1 MKILKASA
9 GSGKT
14 YALSHT
20 YIDLLLGSR
29 EPHPYRHIL
38 AVTFTNKATGEMKA
52 RILRDL
58 AKLAETDPRAKT
70 LLTDMLHDYGAF
82 SISTIDRFFQQ
93 ALKAFSREI
102 GQFADYQVELD
113 KDSLIGETMDRILD
127 SLTEDSGEL
136 LDWIRESLADTLEQG
151 RRYQV
156 DEGLLEIG
164 KLLKNDEFRELAEAA
179 GISGKDAFGKERL
192 ARIRAAC
199 RRVMQD
205 FCERANAL
213 GIEAVPGEPVRK
225 PAPTKLAKAPAEVQ
239 ELFDLPHKT
248 YCTALLLDK
257 MLFQLGL
264 AGEFY
269 KEFDALSAEKNVLC
283 LDESNTLLRKI
294 IGGSDAPF
302 VYEKLGVRYEHFL
315 LDEFQD
321 TSHIQ
326 WENFLPLL
334 RESESQTGGN
344 LIVGDVKQS
353 IYRFRDS
360 DWELLGSEVVKCFP
374 DARVET
380 LQGNWRSTRTVV
392 EFNNR
397 FFEYAAGLLGLQDI
411 YADVRQTP
419 MLPEPQDGQVRVDF
433 CDDEL
438 AAILQSIEDVRHS
451 GAQWSDIA
459 VLVRNKKEGA
469 AVAAE
474 LIAHGVPVISDDSL
488 NLKSSPLVRRLV
500 SLLSCYENPDDRI
513 GRFLADAMSFTFP
526 EEYHSLIDFCEELL
540 RAMKAWDPSSF
551 DGQVLFVQAFM
562 DQLQNW
568 VQTNGNNLRN
578 FLRFWNEKEELFIGS
593 PENAASV
600 RVLTVHKSKGLE
612 FPHVIFPFAEKV
624 TLYKHGVHWSRLDTA
639 RTPLGADI
647 SGVYPVDLGSLAE
660 ESLFEESVLHEHR
673 MQMVDNINLFY
684 VAMTRAGKS
693 LHVIAQLPPAVCR
706 KAVEKGTAA
715 DFKNLS
721 QILYAFLGGQE
732 RFATGQ
738 PYDFTRMVRK
748 EEQRE
753 EDFPAAY
760 PSIPLGGRLAPSQD
774 AHDFFN
780 EDGTVGIESSP
791 RLRGIVLHDILSEV
805 RTLDELDP
813 AVDAALRDGKLNAA
827 EAEKARQLL
836 RAGVA
841 ENPAWLPATL
851 EDGVE
856 VRNEV
861 DIFRSNG
868 KVERPDRVIVRDGKE
883 VEIIDYK
890 FLFPSEETILEKSPQ
905 VLGYKRL
912 YESLG
917 YRVRSASL
925 LFFYEEKGKYLS
937 RSVPVA

>member
-58 AKLAETDPRAKT
+58 AKLAETDPRAKV

-113 KDSLIGETMDRILD
+113 KDSLIAETMDRILD

-164 KLLKNDEFRELAEAA
+164 RLLKNDEFRELAERE
-179 GISGKDAFGKERL
+179 GSSGREAFGKERL
-192 ARIRAAC
+192 GRIRVAC

-205 FCERANAL
+205 FCAQAVAL
-213 GIEAVPGEPVRK
+213 GIEAVPGEEVK
-225 PAPTKLAKAPAEVQ
+225 KLAPTKLAKAPAEVQ
-239 ELFDLPHKT
+239 ELFDLPYKT

-257 MLFQLGL
+257 LLFQLGL

-269 KEFDALSAEKNVLC
+269 KEFDALAAEKNVLC

-334 RESESQTGGN
+334 RESESQQGGN

-360 DWELLGSEVVKCFP
+360 DWELLGSEVQRAFP
-374 DARVET
+374 GAEVLP
-380 LQGNWRSTRTVV
+380 LQGNWRSTRAVIG
-392 EFNNR
+392 FNNR
-397 FFEYAAGLLGLQDI
+397 FFAYAAELLGLQDI
-411 YADVRQTP
+411 YADVRQDP
-419 MLPEPQDGQVRVDF
+419 KLEEAQDGQVRVDF
-433 CDDEL
+433 CDDQL
-438 AAILQSIEDVRHS
+438 AAIVASIEDVRRG

-474 LIAHGVPVISDDSL
+474 LIAHGIPVISDDSL

-513 GRFLADAMSFTFP
+513 GRFLADAMDFTFP

-540 RAMKAWDPSSF
+540 RAMKAWDPASF

-568 VQTNGNNLRN
+568 VQINGNNLRN
-578 FLRFWNEKEELFIGS
+578 FLKFWDEKEEIFIGS

-600 RVLTVHKSKGLE
+600 RVLTIHKSKGLA

-624 TLYKHGVHWSRLDTA
+624 GLYKSGTHWSPLDAA
-639 RTPLGADI
+639 RTPLGAEL
-647 SGVYPVDLGSLAE
+647 SGIYPVPLGALAGQ
-660 ESLFEESVLHEHR
+660 SLFEDAVLREQR
-673 MQMVDNINLFY
+673 LQLVDNINLFY
-684 VAMTRAGKS
+684 VALTRAGKS
-693 LHVIAQLPPAVCR
+693 LHIIAKQPTKKCR
-706 KAVEKGTAA
+706 ESLKKGPVQYGN
-715 DFKNLS
+715 FS
-721 QILYAFLGGQE
+721 EILFAFLGGQE
-732 RFATGQ
+732 VFEAGKA
-738 PYDFTRMVRK
+738 YDFARMERK
-748 EEQRE
+748 VEQRE

-780 EDGTVGIESSP
+780 EDGTVGAESSP

-805 RTLDELDP
+805 RTADELDA
-813 AVDAALRDGKLNAA
+813 AVDAALRDGRLDAA
-827 EAEKARQLL
+827 EAEKARRLL
-836 RAGVA
+836 RERIAA
-841 ENPAWLPATL
+841 HPEWFPAAP
-851 EDGVE
+851 DGVE
-856 VRNEV
+856 ICNEM
-861 DIFRSNG
+861 DLYDADGR
-868 KVERPDRVIVRDGKE
+868 VERPDRVIVRGRTATI
-883 VEIIDYK
+883 VDYK
-890 FLFPSEETILEKSPQ
+890 FGVELDSYRFQLKRYARLYRD
-905 VLGYKRL
+905 LGYEVAGSFIW
-912 YESLG
+912 Y
-917 YRVRSASL
+917 V
-925 LFFYEEKGKYLS
+925 EEDKV
-937 RSVPVA
+937 VPVGSFRA